1 MTKRSVVSFLLILFM
16 LASMV
21 PYGVSLA
28 APQKVELSRKSI
40 TMNKKESYK
49 LKLKGAKLNKVKW
62 SSSNIKIAT
71 VKKGVVKAKKKGT
84 CTVIAKYRSKKY
96 KCVVRVKEN
105 KKTDSTTATASP
117 EPVTP
122 PVTETSP
129 EPKATPVAETSPK
142 PATNSAIDRVKL
154 EVNAVSQD
162 TKVITYT
169 ITNNSDEKVS
179 ILLLS
184 LEKYDGE
191 KWQAVERKDNWV
203 RLECMVIFPNEQAV
217 ETLALSEDFVDV
229 SSGNYRLGIQT
240 SCGNVYAEFTID

>member
-1 MTKRSVVSFLLILFM
+1 MRKRNVVSFLLIIFM

-28 APQKVELSRKSI
+28 APPKVELSKKSI

-49 LKLKGAKLNKVKW
+49 LKLKGAKSKNVKW
-62 SSSNIKIAT
+62 SSSNTKIAT
-71 VKKGVVKAKKKGT
+71 VKKGVVKAKKKGK

-105 KKTDSTTATASP
+105 KKTATATASP

-129 EPKATPVAETSPK
+129 EPKATPVVETSPE
-142 PATNSAIDRVKL
+142 PVTNSAIDRVKL

-169 ITNNSDEKVS
+169 ITNNSYENIG

-217 ETLALSEDFVDV
+217 ETLALSRDFVDV

>member
-1 MTKRSVVSFLLILFM
+1 MRKRNVVSFLLIIFM

-28 APQKVELSRKSI
+28 APQKVELSKKSI

-49 LKLKGAKLNKVKW
+49 LKLKGAKSKNVKW
-62 SSSNIKIAT
+62 SSSNTKIAT
-71 VKKGVVKAKKKGT
+71 VKKGVVKAKKKGK

-105 KKTDSTTATASP
+105 KKTATATASP

-122 PVTETSP
+122 PVTEISP
-129 EPKATPVAETSPK
+129 EPV
-142 PATNSAIDRVKL
+142 TNSAIDRVKL

-169 ITNNSDEKVS
+169 ITNNSDEKVN

-203 RLECMVIFPNEQAV
+203 QLECMVIFPNEQAV
-217 ETLALSEDFVDV
+217 ETLALSRDFVDV

>member
-1 MTKRSVVSFLLILFM
+1 MTKRSLVSFLLILFM

-49 LKLKGAKLNKVKW
+49 LKLKGAKSKNVKW
-62 SSSNIKIAT
+62 SSSNTKIAT
-71 VKKGVVKAKKKGT
+71 VKRGVVKAKKKGK

-105 KKTDSTTATASP
+105 KKTDSTTANASP

-129 EPKATPVAETSPK
+129 EPV
-142 PATNSAIDRVKL
+142 TNSAIDRVKL

-169 ITNNSDEKVS
+169 ITNNSYEKIG

-203 RLECMVIFPNEQAV
+203 QLECMVIFPNEQAV
-217 ETLALSEDFVDV
+217 ETLAISRDFVDV
-229 SSGNYRLGIQT
+229 SSGNYRLSIQT
-240 SCGNVYAEFTID
+240 SCGNVYAEFKID